1 MLRDNENR
9 REINRASRLLL
20 ERAEVGD
27 RLPTPVEDAI
37 AAADL
42 TRGDDDLFAAETL
55 AEAPSHIRAAVSG
68 LLRRG
73 KVHAV
78 LDRRRRK
85 VHVNPTITNA
95 GRRRF
100 RALHEVGHAILP
112 SQNAPAHADN
122 QRTLS
127 PLTKIV
133 EERDAN
139 QVSSELLFQRRR
151 FTEMAAEYEVG
162 LSAVVDLANLFEGS
176 IHAALRRYV
185 EFHRLPLAAV
195 VLDPSRVNVE
205 VLALRRNEA
214 ICSPAWEKRFERPD
228 CWPRILEA
236 EVFPWIATARH
247 AGGFIPVKWEGRW
260 PDRDNRM
267 TPLHVEVISNQ
278 YKLLALLWR
287 PKRQLLKRR
296 SELVLPSAV

>member
-1 MLRDNENR
+1 MRV
-9 REINRASRLLL
+9 SRLLL

-27 RLPTPVEDAI
+27 RLPTPVEDVI
-37 AAADL
+37 AAAEL
-42 TRGDDDLFAAETL
+42 TRGDDDLFSSETI
-55 AEAPSHIRAAVSG
+55 AEAPSHIRMAVRG
-68 LLRRG
+68 LLGRG
-73 KVHAV
+73 KIHAV

-85 VHVNPTITNA
+85 VHVNPAITNS

-122 QRTLS
+122 ERTLS
-127 PLTKIV
+127 PATKIV

-139 QVSSELLFQRRR
+139 QASSELLFQGRR

-162 LSAVVDLANLFEGS
+162 LGAVVDLANIFETS

-185 EFHRLPLAAV
+185 EFHRLSLAGV
-195 VLDPSRVNVE
+195 VLDPSRVNIE
-205 VLALRRNEA
+205 ALALRRNEA

-228 CWPRILEA
+228 CWPKVLEA
-236 EVFPWIATARH
+236 EIFPWIRVARH
-247 AGGFIPVKWEGRW
+247 AGSFTPVTWEGRW
-260 PDRDNRM
+260 PDRDSRM

-296 SELVLPSAV
+296 SELVLPSAA

>member
-9 REINRASRLLL
+9 QEITGVSRLLL

-27 RLPTPVEDAI
+27 RLPTPVEDVI
-37 AAADL
+37 AAAEL
-42 TRGDDDLFAAETL
+42 SRGDDDLFAAATI
-55 AEAPSHIRAAVSG
+55 AEAPFHIRKAVRG
-68 LLRRG
+68 LLGRG
-73 KVHAV
+73 KVHAI

-85 VHVNPTITNA
+85 VHVNPAITNA

-122 QRTLS
+122 ERTLS
-127 PLTKIV
+127 PVTKII

-139 QVSSELLFQRRR
+139 QVSSELLFQGRR

-162 LSAVVDLANLFEGS
+162 LGAVVDLANIFETS

-185 EFHRLPLAAV
+185 EFHRVPLAGV
-195 VLDPSRVNVE
+195 VLDPSQVSVE

-214 ICSPAWEKRFERPD
+214 ICSPAWEKHFERPD
-228 CWPRILEA
+228 CWPRVLGA

-247 AGGFIPVKWEGRW
+247 AGSFTPVKWEGRW
-260 PDRDNRM
+260 PDRDSNM
-267 TPLHVEVISNQ
+267 MPLRVEVISNQ
-278 YKLLALLWR
+278 YKLLVLLWR

-296 SELVLPSAV
+296 SELVLPSTV